1 MYKVSPR
8 IRFLYVVSSLVL
20 LVLFL
25 ISFTPPFPSALQVDL
40 AGIARE
46 GWEREV
52 TAAFVSH
59 LEEMLQH
66 GRAASLAQGRMVS
79 H

>member
-1 MYKVSPR
+1 MYCF
-8 IRFLYVVSSLVL
+8 FLVC
-20 LVLFL
+20 
-25 ISFTPPFPSALQVDL
+25 TNKVDL

-66 GRAASLAQGRMVS
+66 GRAASLAQGRMVGDMNS
-79 H
+79 LPCPACLAVFL